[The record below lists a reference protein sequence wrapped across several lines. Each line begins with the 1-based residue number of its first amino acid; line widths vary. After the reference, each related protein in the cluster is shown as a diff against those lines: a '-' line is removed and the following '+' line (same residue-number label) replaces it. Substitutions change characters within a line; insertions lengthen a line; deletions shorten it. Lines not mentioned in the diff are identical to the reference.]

1 MVRKLRT
8 LGLGV
13 WLILLCAADA
23 PLDVGP
29 ALSIL
34 VNDRPVLQARDFLIH
49 NNGVLYIC
57 VNELFPALG
66 AKPDYSPDLTIF
78 YLNFDKQRLAADLK
92 TSKVALGSK
101 SFKFAGG
108 FWKDSRLYIS
118 EDFITGVYA
127 EAAGLKISI
136 DKPET
141 VKNYQSA
148 FRLPEKFKRDP
159 VKVVVIDPGHGG
171 ESIGATSSEG
181 WREKDLTLK
190 LALKL
195 RDRLKAVPG
204 LQVYLTRE
212 VDKYMSLEERAE
224 FANKLNADL
233 FLSIHANACDEKSAS
248 GFETFFLSLN
258 ASDEDSRKLAIWENL
273 ELSGNQASHSKE
285 LAHGSLSELD
295 VILGDMAQSEH
306 LAESEVFAKI
316 IQNNLALIMQNPNR
330 GVKQAPFRVLMGAN
344 MPAALVEVGFL
355 TNAKDRKNMLDEKH
369 QDKIVSILA
378 NSILGFQE
386 LKARKL
392 GMIRNN
398 ETGQT
403 QAGPAAAP
411 VNPKRAAQIR

>member
-1 MVRKLRT
+1 MPA
-8 LGLGV
+8 
-13 WLILLCAADA
+13 LLALLLSAADA
-23 PLDVGP
+23 PLDDGP
-29 ALSIL
+29 ALSLL
-34 VNDRPVLQARDFLIH
+34 VNDRPVVQARDFLIH
-49 NNGVLYIC
+49 NNGILYLC
-57 VNELFPALG
+57 VNELFPPLG
-66 AKPDYSPDLTIF
+66 AKPDYSPDLTVF
-78 YLNFDKQRLAADLK
+78 YLNFNKQRLAADLK
-92 TSKVALGSK
+92 TNKAGFGSR
-101 SFKFAGG
+101 SFQFAGG
-108 FWKDSRLYIS
+108 FWKDSRLYVS
-118 EDFITGVYA
+118 EDFITEVYGQ
-127 EAAGLKISI
+127 AAGLRISI

-190 LALKL
+190 VALKL

-204 LQVYLTRE
+204 LKVYLTRE
-212 VDKYMSLEERAE
+212 MDKYMSLDERAE

-233 FLSIHANACDEKSAS
+233 FLSVHANACDEKSAS

-273 ELSGNQASHSKE
+273 ELSGNRANHSKE
-285 LAHGSLSELD
+285 LARDNLSELD
-295 VILGDMAQSEH
+295 MILGDMAQSEH

-316 IQNNLALIMQNPNR
+316 IQNNLALIMKNPNR

-355 TNAKDRKNMLDEKH
+355 TNAKDRKNMLDEKN
-369 QDKIVSILA
+369 QDKIVTILA
-378 NSILGFQE
+378 NSILGFRE

-392 GMIRNN
+392 GMMGSN
-398 ETGQT
+398 EARKTPGK
-403 QAGPAAAP
+403 PAAAP
-411 VNPKRAAQIR
+411 VNPNRAAQVR